1 MDLTKSI
8 AGVAFMAG
16 IAFAQSSHLSKT
28 DKLFLS
34 SAADDEMTEAHLGQ
48 MAEARTEKSS
58 IKDFAAKLDRDH
70 TQAYA
75 SLTTLAA
82 KEGTAVPKGIDIRRN
97 KPVGELARLK
107 GSKFNGEFLKV
118 EIRENR
124 AALALF
130 KREAH
135 YGRDA
140 EVKAYA
146 SKQIPTLEGQLRTAE
161 ALMKSQKG
169 G

>member
-1 MDLTKSI
+1 MDLAKTI
-8 AGVAFMAG
+8 AGVAFVTA
-16 IAFAQSSHLSKT
+16 IAFAQSPHLSRV
-28 DKLFLS
+28 DRLFLA

-48 MAEARTEKSS
+48 MAEAKAEKSS
-58 IKDFAAKLDRDH
+58 VKDFAAKLDREQ

-82 KEGTAVPKGIDIRRN
+82 KEGTAVPKGIDLRRN

-107 GSKFNGEFLKV
+107 GSRFDDEFLRV
-118 EIRENR
+118 EVRKNR

-130 KREAH
+130 KREAR
-135 YGRDA
+135 YGRDT

-146 SKQIPTLEGQLRTAE
+146 VKEIPTLEEQLRSTE
-161 ALMKSQKG
+161 ALMKSQKRG
-169 G
+169 